1 MKEAEKLQIL
11 LDHWIEHN
19 SAHEEEFER
28 WVEKARQAGLEEVSH
43 QISGAAESLR
53 QASRCLRQ
61 AQNHLD
67 PDSEG
72 GKDVSE

>member
-11 LDHWIEHN
+11 LKHWIEHN

-28 WVEKARQAGLEEVSH
+28 WVEKAHQAGLEEVSR
-43 QISGAAESLR
+43 QISGAVESLR
-53 QASRCLRQ
+53 QASCCLRQ
-61 AQNHLD
+61 AQNHLE

-72 GKDVSE
+72 EKDVSE